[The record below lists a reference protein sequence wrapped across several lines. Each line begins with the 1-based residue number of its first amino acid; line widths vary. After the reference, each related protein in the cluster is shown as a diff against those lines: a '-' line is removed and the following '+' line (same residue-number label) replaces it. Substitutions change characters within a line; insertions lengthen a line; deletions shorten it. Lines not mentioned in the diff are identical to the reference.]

1 MCKFSVTKYFS
12 VALSLTTVN
21 IHQFLPQPRHLQEA
35 SQQEHFFC
43 AGSGRRRAV
52 VSIYPELCLF
62 CMLNMQAADLWF
74 FSLPLS
80 SSLVELTEDILKQLM
95 DLVFTLVCNGELSLA
110 RVLRKNILDKVEQK
124 KLLRYTNSLKP
135 LAARGVSARYD
146 CDRVTHSDCIYLSA
160 AENTLYLKVG

>member
-1 MCKFSVTKYFS
+1 M
-12 VALSLTTVN
+12 
-21 IHQFLPQPRHLQEA
+21 
-35 SQQEHFFC
+35 
-43 AGSGRRRAV
+43 RRAD
-52 VSIYPELCLF
+52 SS
-62 CMLNMQAADLWF
+62 

-135 LAARGVSARYD
+135 LAARGVSARYER
-146 CDRVTHSDCIYLSA
+146 CHCICSSSRSA
-160 AENTLYLKVG
+160 L